1 MKKTPLDIL
10 TILYKLLFAS
20 SLKTAITG
28 SVYKQKR
35 PTGSVLED
43 VVVNSLPVSG
53 DQLQRGAGNVNI
65 YVPDLLETVAGTEL
79 RIVDTARLKVLAE
92 LAVPLLTEFNC
103 QQYRFWLGPTDVFE
117 EPDTGQTYLN
127 FRIEFQFFP

>member
-1 MKKTPLDIL
+1 MKKTPLDVL

-20 SLKTAITG
+20 GLKTALTG
-28 SVYKQKR
+28 AVYKQKR

-43 VVVNSLPVSG
+43 VVVNSLPVNG
-53 DQLQRGAGNVNI
+53 AQLQRGAGNVNI
-65 YVPDLLETVAGTEL
+65 YVPDLLETIASVEL
-79 RIVDTARLKVLAE
+79 KIADTARLKQLAE
-92 LAVPLLTEFNC
+92 LAVPLLTEFNS
-103 QQYRFWLGPTDVFE
+103 QQYRFYLASTNVFE